1 MLLNDVFYAQ
11 RMNVVRA
18 KKIVK
23 CTTRQLLYYLL
34 LHLVFI
40 SYFKIVAN
48 RNKDL
53 INNRN
58 QVNFLKTFFCK
69 RKKRS
74 FVTFHIRAT
83 HATRRA

>member
-1 MLLNDVFYAQ
+1 MRLG
-11 RMNVVRA
+11 RS
-18 KKIVK
+18 
-23 CTTRQLLYYLL
+23 YLL

-83 HATRRA
+83 HATPVDSFIKFKNRSILLF